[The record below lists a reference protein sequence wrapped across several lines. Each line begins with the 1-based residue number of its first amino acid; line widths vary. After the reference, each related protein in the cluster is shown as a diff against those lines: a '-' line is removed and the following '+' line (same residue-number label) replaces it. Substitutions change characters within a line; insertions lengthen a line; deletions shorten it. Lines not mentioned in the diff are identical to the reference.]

1 MAHLSIKE
9 RQEQFI
15 FLVILSVFTTG
26 LLSWLLFNG
35 NDLKTA
41 AIKEKLAQKVK
52 EEQQFEAMVTEMK
65 PAIDTTYKKIM
76 DFDPT
81 VQALFLESD
90 ILNSIASIKAAYQ
103 RRSYDVRYK
112 AFLEAAQLLET
123 LFYDKKELR
132 GNNRNIEKLNADLE
146 RCRLSRRNLQ
156 DALLN
161 NNRNRPS

>member
-15 FLVILSVFTTG
+15 FLCILAIFTTG
-26 LLSWLLFNG
+26 LLSWLLFDSS
-35 NDLKTA
+35 DLKTA
-41 AIKEKLAQKVK
+41 TMKEKLAQKVK
-52 EEQQFEAMVTEMK
+52 EEKQFEAVIAEMK
-65 PAIDTTYKKIM
+65 PAVDTTYKKIM
-76 DFDPT
+76 DFDPN

-112 AFLEAAQLLET
+112 AFLEEAQLLET

-132 GNNRNIEKLNADLE
+132 GNNRNIEKLNADLD
-146 RCRLSRRNLQ
+146 RCRLSMRNIQ
-156 DALLN
+156 GALLN
-161 NNRNRPS
+161 NGRNPQS